1 MSCWPRRRAAGSPLE
16 TRFGRR
22 RYSPT
27 VSATRDAAATADDD
41 DAVAALRAGDAD
53 VFAALVDEHAGAML
67 RLART
72 VVGSRAA
79 AEEVVRE
86 TWAKALGELDSFD
99 ARSSLRTWL
108 FTILLDTARSRA
120 AAEAPFSP
128 RAGLD
133 DRAPPVD
140 QDRFRPAGAQ
150 WPGGWKSF
158 PQPVPAGLDTKAT
171 RARAREAIESL
182 PDGQRAVLEL
192 RDVHAWDATD
202 VCNVLG
208 LSETEQRALLHRAR
222 STVRQALEDFVT

>member
-1 MSCWPRRRAAGSPLE
+1 M
-16 TRFGRR
+16 
-22 RYSPT
+22 
-27 VSATRDAAATADDD
+27 SATRDAAATADDAA
-41 DAVAALRAGDAD
+41 AVAALRAGDAD

-67 RLART
+67 RLAGT
-72 VVGSRAA
+72 VVGSRAV
-79 AEEVVRE
+79 AEQVVRE
-86 TWAKALGELDSFD
+86 TWAKALRALDSFD

-108 FTILLDTARSRA
+108 FTILLDTARPRA
-120 AAEAPFSP
+120 GGEAPFSP

-133 DRAPPVD
+133 DEAPAVD
-140 QDRFRPAGAQ
+140 PDRFRPAGAQ
-150 WPGGWKSF
+150 WAGGWKSF
-158 PQPVPAGLDTKAT
+158 PEPFPAGLDPTAT

-192 RDVHAWDATD
+192 RDVDGWDATD